1 MSRKNITLTNAE
13 LGEAVVA
20 YARKKYDLPDFIMGA
35 IIVDPAEDGCV
46 IFWEEVTEEDFEEE
60 EDDGEVQDNYFE
72 DYINEMTANVGLVNK
87 LSETMREI
95 KALKKHYDDLFD
107 DHWELLAKYMELK
120 SEKAQG

>member
-1 MSRKNITLTNAE
+1 MNENITLTKEE
-13 LGEAVVA
+13 LGEAIIT
-20 YARKKYDLPDFIMGA
+20 YARKKHDLPDFIMGT
-35 IIVDPAEDGCV
+35 IVVDPEEEGCV

-60 EDDGEVQDNYFE
+60 EEVLDNYFA

-107 DHWELLAKYMELK
+107 DHWELLTKYMELK

>member
-1 MSRKNITLTNAE
+1 MSGKIELTSEEMAEAIIT
-13 LGEAVVA
+13 
-20 YARKKYDLPDFIMGA
+20 YARKEHDLPNSVMGA

-60 EDDGEVQDNYFE
+60 EEGEVQDNYFA

-107 DHWELLAKYMELK
+107 DHWELLTKYMELK

>member
-1 MSRKNITLTNAE
+1 MNENITLTKEE
-13 LGEAVVA
+13 LGEAIIT
-20 YARKKYDLPDFIMGA
+20 YARKKHDLPDFIMGA
-35 IIVDPAEDGCV
+35 IVVDPEEDGCV

-60 EDDGEVQDNYFE
+60 EVLDNYFA